1 MPKKDEKQTETAEK
15 KEPTAEETAEHTE
28 TAAQTDKQEKA
39 PEKSE
44 KPEKPGKKKKAE
56 PTELE
61 KVKEAQAQEH
71 EQYLRLAA
79 EYDNFRKRTQREKDG
94 IYQDAVADTAKK
106 FLSVY
111 DNLERALKNETADE
125 AYKKGV
131 EMTMNEL
138 VKILNGI
145 GITAFGEAGEPFDP
159 QRHNAVMHMEDES
172 LGENVVAEVFQT
184 GFAMGEKVIRFAMV
198 KVAN

>member
-1 MPKKDEKQTETAEK
+1 MSKMKEEKQPETAEK
-15 KEPTAEETAEHTE
+15 KEPTVEEAAEHTE
-28 TAAQTDKQEKA
+28 PAAQTEQQEKA

-44 KPEKPGKKKKAE
+44 KKKKAE

-61 KVKEAQAQEH
+61 KAKEAQAKEH

-106 FLSVY
+106 FLPVY

-145 GITAFGEAGEPFDP
+145 GINAFGEAGEAFDP
-159 QRHNAVMHMEDES
+159 QRHNAVMHIEDES
-172 LGENVVAEVFQT
+172 LGENVIAEVFQT
-184 GFAMGEKVIRFAMV
+184 GFVMGEKVIRFAMV